1 MATPYNFTTAPKRLG
16 NHSIKWQATEKDA
29 EILPMW
35 IADMDFETFPEMTA
49 AIHRF
54 ADFGVYGYAYPPDSL
69 FEAIVAWE
77 KNQHGYAIQADDITL
92 IEGVVPA
99 LSVSI
104 QAFTQEGDAI
114 LINTPLYPPFT
125 RSIKLNN
132 RKVVTSPLTLSEEDG
147 RFTLDFEQLE
157 QAIIDNDVK
166 LYAFCSPH
174 NPGGRVWTKAEL
186 VRVAELCRKHQVI
199 LVSDEIHQ
207 DLTLFGHQHHSINTV
222 GDYRDF
228 TVILSSAT
236 KTFNI
241 AGTKNAFAIIE
252 NPILKK
258 QFRNRQLANNQHEI
272 STLGLIATETA
283 LTYGQPWLQ
292 ELKQVLEENINYLIA
307 YFAEHA
313 PKIKVMKPEGSYLVW
328 LDFSAYGLSH
338 DALQKL
344 LRDQA
349 KVILNDGTSFGLEG
363 KGHAR
368 FNVATPLDH
377 VKLAVER
384 IAAVLPK

>member
-1 MATPYNFTTAPKRLG
+1 MARTYNFKTAPKRLG
-16 NHSIKWQATEKDA
+16 NHSVKWQATEKDA

-35 IADMDFETFPEMTA
+35 IADMDFETFPEMTV
-49 AIHRF
+49 AIQKF
-54 ADFGVYGYAYPPDSL
+54 STFGVYGYAYPAPSL
-69 FEAIVAWE
+69 FEAIIAWE
-77 KNQHGYAIQADDITL
+77 KNQHGYVIEKADITL

-104 QAFTQEGDAI
+104 QAFTQVGDAI
-114 LINTPLYPPFT
+114 LINTPLYPPFA
-125 RSIKLNN
+125 RSIKLNQ
-132 RKVVTSPLTLSEEDG
+132 RKLVTNSLVEREG
-147 RFTLDFEQLE
+147 RFTIDFEQLE
-157 QAIIDNDVK
+157 QDIIDNDVK

-174 NPGGRVWTKAEL
+174 NPGGRVWTKEEL
-186 VRVAELCRKHQVI
+186 SRMAELCRKHQVI

-207 DLTLFGHQHHSINTV
+207 DLPLFGHQHHSINTV

-228 TVILSSAT
+228 TVILASAT

-252 NPILKK
+252 NPTLRK
-258 QFRNRQLANNQHEI
+258 QFRDRQLANNQHEI
-272 STLGLIATETA
+272 STLGLITTETA

-313 PKIKVMKPEGSYLVW
+313 PKVKVMKPEGSYLVW

-338 DALQKL
+338 NALQQL
-344 LRDQA
+344 LREQA
-349 KVILNDGTSFGLEG
+349 KVILNDGINFGNEG

-368 FNVATPLDH
+368 FNVAAPLDQ
-377 VKLAVER
+377 VKLAVQR
-384 IAAVLPK
+384 IAEVLPK

>member
-1 MATPYNFTTAPKRLG
+1 MATTYNFTTAPKRLG

-49 AIHRF
+49 AIEKF
-54 ADFGVYGYAYPPDSL
+54 ASFGVYGYAYPADSL

-77 KNQHGYAIQADDITL
+77 KEQHGYTIQADDITL

-114 LINTPLYPPFT
+114 LVNTPLYPPFT

-132 RKVVTSPLTLSEEDG
+132 RKVVTNSLVEQDG

-157 QAIIDNDVK
+157 QDMIDNDVK

-174 NPGGRVWTKAEL
+174 NPGGRVWRKEEL
-186 VRVAELCRKHQVI
+186 VRVAELCRKHHVI

-207 DLTLFGHQHHSINTV
+207 DLTLFVHQHHSINTV
-222 GDYRDF
+222 GDYSDF
-228 TVILSSAT
+228 TVILTSAT

-252 NPILKK
+252 NPTLKK
-258 QFRNRQLANNQHEI
+258 QFRDRQLRNNQHEI

-292 ELKQVLEENINYLIA
+292 ELKQVLAENINYLIA

-328 LDFSAYGLSH
+328 IDFSAYGLSH

-349 KVILNDGTSFGLEG
+349 KVILNDGTSFGIEG

-368 FNVATPLDH
+368 FNVAAPLDH

-384 IAAVLPK
+384 IAAVLPQ

>member
-1 MATPYNFTTAPKRLG
+1 M
-16 NHSIKWQATEKDA
+16 
-29 EILPMW
+29 
-35 IADMDFETFPEMTA
+35 
-49 AIHRF
+49 
-54 ADFGVYGYAYPPDSL
+54 
-69 FEAIVAWE
+69 AWE
-77 KNQHGYAIQADDITL
+77 KNQHGYEIEPDDITL

-125 RSIKLNN
+125 RSIQLNK
-132 RKVVTSPLTLSEEDG
+132 RKVVTSPLVEQDG
-147 RFTLDFEQLE
+147 RYTIDFEQME
-157 QAIIDNDVK
+157 QDMIDNDVK

-174 NPGGRVWTKAEL
+174 NPGGRVWTKEEL
-186 VRVAELCRKHQVI
+186 SRVADLCRKHHVI

-207 DLTLFGHQHHSINTV
+207 DLVLFGHQHHSINTV
-222 GDYRDF
+222 GDYSDF
-228 TVILSSAT
+228 AVILTSAT

-258 QFRNRQLANNQHEI
+258 QFRDRQLANNQHEI

-283 LTYGQPWLQ
+283 LTYGQPWLE
-292 ELKQVLEENINYLIA
+292 ELKQVLEENITYLID

-313 PKIKVMKPEGSYLVW
+313 PGIKVMKPEGSYLVW
-328 LDFSAYGLSH
+328 LDFSAYDLSH
-338 DALQKL
+338 DALQQR

-349 KVILNDGTSFGLEG
+349 KVILNDGTSFGIEG
-363 KGHAR
+363 KNHAR
-368 FNVATPLDH
+368 FNVAAPIDH
-377 VKLAVER
+377 VKLAAQR
-384 IAAVLPK
+384 IADVLPE